1 MFMRKDIT
9 DLNPNENLHQMA
21 SELINYAPNDLTEDN
36 LHIIDDSTLYMVNDL
51 IFTSAGVILRD
62 PEVGV
67 NKSGGRTWEQWDID
81 PFDPV
86 PYGNADVITNTGD
99 DTGVADDDE
108 FHGDNVEW

>member
-51 IFTSAGVILRD
+51 IFTSAGELDRVVV
-62 PEVGV
+62 EKTGG
-67 NKSGGRTWEQWDID
+67 SGFNGFNSVSVEWE
-81 PFDPV
+81 
-86 PYGNADVITNTGD
+86 
-99 DTGVADDDE
+99 
-108 FHGDNVEW
+108 HGDNVEW